1 MGLIFV
7 FFRFVKIVW
16 FTKWENVPIK
26 LWYERSR
33 RHGSINSAAVG
44 TISIADFSGL
54 ARVEYCLTKRAFD
67 ASNPGKFAMC
77 AISELLLA
85 RSESAIDLIN
95 LNFIYSKQ
103 TLERINR

>member
-1 MGLIFV
+1 MLC
-7 FFRFVKIVW
+7 
-16 FTKWENVPIK
+16 TKWENVPIK
-26 LWYERSR
+26 LWIERSR

-44 TISIADFSGL
+44 TISTADFSGL

-77 AISELLLA
+77 AISELLLV

-95 LNFIYSKQ
+95 FEFQICGYIQNKHN
-103 TLERINR
+103 RINSILP